1 MGLNC
6 IIEDPT
12 LANGS
17 AIFCGTE
24 EVSYHGIMG
33 PLREPRAKEL
43 LNHQQFQD
51 LIQELRAAAG

>member
-12 LANGS
+12 LANWS
-17 AIFCGTE
+17 EILCGTE
-24 EVSYHGIMG
+24 EVNYHGNMG
-33 PLREPRAKEL
+33 LLREPRAKEL

-51 LIQELRAAAG
+51 LI